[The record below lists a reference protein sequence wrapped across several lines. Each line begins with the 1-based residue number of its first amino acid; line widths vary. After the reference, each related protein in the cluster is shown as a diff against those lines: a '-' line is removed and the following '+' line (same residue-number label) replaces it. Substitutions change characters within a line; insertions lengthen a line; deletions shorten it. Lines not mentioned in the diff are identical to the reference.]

1 MTNDR
6 GFTLL
11 EVLVALAIA
20 AITFGVLLSTEL
32 NGIRTVHSAGAYE
45 AAMDLARSHLAMLG
59 PNMANVAPEQYG
71 QDGQY
76 AWHIRVRP
84 EVVAHA
90 GAAPTPLFPHNNEL
104 RATLYAVGI
113 TVSWRS
119 DGREQDLYLNT
130 QRLGFVALPPPQQRA
145 SQ

>member
-20 AITFGVLLSTEL
+20 AVTFGVLLSTEL
-32 NGIRTVHSAGAYE
+32 SGIRTVRNAGAYE
-45 AAMDLARSHLAMLG
+45 AAMQLARSHLAMLG
-59 PNMANVAPEQYG
+59 PNMASVPPVQQG
-71 QDGQY
+71 QDGPFVWRIQ
-76 AWHIRVRP
+76 VKP
-84 EVVAHA
+84 EQVAHSRA
-90 GAAPTPLFPHNNEL
+90 GAVQLFAHANEL

-130 QRLGFVALPPPQQRA
+130 QRLGFVALPQQHA
-145 SQ
+145 GP